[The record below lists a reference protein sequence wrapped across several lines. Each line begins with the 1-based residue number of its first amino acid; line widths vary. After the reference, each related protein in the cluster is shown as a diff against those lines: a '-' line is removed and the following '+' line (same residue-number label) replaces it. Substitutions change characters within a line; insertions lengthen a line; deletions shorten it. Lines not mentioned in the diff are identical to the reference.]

1 MIITIMLLMIM
12 VNMMRVLLNMMNWV
26 VREIKANTEP
36 YCNTAI
42 KLEIAVTCQQLS
54 KWNYGS
60 PFQRI
65 NAKYNIVTPDLRMN
79 ANMHV
84 IMLSLV

>member
-1 MIITIMLLMIM
+1 
-12 VNMMRVLLNMMNWV
+12 MMNWV

-60 PFQRI
+60 PFKRI
-65 NAKYNIVTPDLRMN
+65 NAKYNIVTPDLCMN